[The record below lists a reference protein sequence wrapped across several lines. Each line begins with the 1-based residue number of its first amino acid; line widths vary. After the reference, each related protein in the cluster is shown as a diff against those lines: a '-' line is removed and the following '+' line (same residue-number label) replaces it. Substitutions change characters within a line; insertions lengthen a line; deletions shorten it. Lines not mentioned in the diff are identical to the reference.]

1 MKRLTNIVSS
11 ATPSTGIQFREAE
24 YGAAGA
30 RDFLRDVIAMAN
42 AEVEGT
48 RYIVVGVRI
57 DARGCKEYRNIDG
70 DDFAGNP
77 SYAAIAGEFIE
88 PPLRLRYQP
97 VSIEGNC
104 VGVFEIADSQDKP
117 YMMRVDHSETL
128 RRGDAYTRVNDRA
141 VKLGRRQLQLMFEK
155 KFRESVCDED
165 LDIGFPGDIIH
176 KDCRIPL
183 CDLSRLPSAVAT
195 AKLQQLIDSKRR
207 ARPSGSTSLL
217 ARLTYARLFGAE
229 KPYQDLSPRELEA
242 EMRQVHER
250 YRDSDENYLFEKHAQ
265 KLQIVV
271 YNQGGESIRN
281 ASLSLVMPNHAAFHV
296 ADQLP
301 KIHQDGRYV
310 ERAPAEQADY
320 PSVTLDN
327 GSIQLAANVGD
338 IPAGELIEVFG
349 RQPRLCVG
357 KELSGRRVDVQYE
370 LFAQNLRVPAR
381 GTLRLLF

>member
-1 MKRLTNIVSS
+1 MKRLTNIVLS
-11 ATPSTGIQFREAE
+11 ATPSTGVQFRNAE

-30 RDFLRDVIAMAN
+30 RAFLRDVLAMAN
-42 AEVEGT
+42 ADVDGA
-48 RYIVVGVRI
+48 RYIVVGVEF
-57 DARGCKEYRNIDG
+57 DARGGREFCDIDAG
-70 DDFAGNP
+70 DFTGKPPYVAL
-77 SYAAIAGEFIE
+77 ATEFIE
-88 PPLRLRYQP
+88 PPLRLKYQP
-97 VSIEGNC
+97 VSVEGKR

-128 RRGDAYTRVNDRA
+128 RRGDAYSRVNDRA
-141 VKLGRRQLQLMFEK
+141 VKLGRRQLEVLFEQ

-176 KDCRIPL
+176 KDCKVPL
-183 CDLSRLPSAVAT
+183 CDLSKLPSAVAS
-195 AKLQQLIDSKRR
+195 AKLQQLIDSKKR

-229 KPYQDLSPRELEA
+229 KPYQDLSPHELEA
-242 EMRQVHER
+242 ELRQVDER
-250 YRDSDENYLFEKHAQ
+250 YRDQDENYLFEKHAQ
-265 KLQIVV
+265 KLQIVI

-301 KIHQDGRYV
+301 KIHQDGRYM
-310 ERAPAEQADY
+310 ERIAAEQADY

-327 GSIQLAANVGD
+327 GSIQLSTSLGD
-338 IPAGELIEVFG
+338 IPAGELVEVFA

-357 KELSGRRVDVQYE
+357 KELSGRRVGMQYE
-370 LFAQNLRVPAR
+370 LFAQNLRAPAR

>member
-1 MKRLTNIVSS
+1 
-11 ATPSTGIQFREAE
+11 
-24 YGAAGA
+24 
-30 RDFLRDVIAMAN
+30 
-42 AEVEGT
+42 
-48 RYIVVGVRI
+48 
-57 DARGCKEYRNIDG
+57 
-70 DDFAGNP
+70 
-77 SYAAIAGEFIE
+77 
-88 PPLRLRYQP
+88 
-97 VSIEGNC
+97 
-104 VGVFEIADSQDKP
+104 
-117 YMMRVDHSETL
+117 
-128 RRGDAYTRVNDRA
+128 
-141 VKLGRRQLQLMFEK
+141 
-155 KFRESVCDED
+155 
-165 LDIGFPGDIIH
+165 
-176 KDCRIPL
+176 
-183 CDLSRLPSAVAT
+183 
-195 AKLQQLIDSKRR
+195 
-207 ARPSGSTSLL
+207 
-217 ARLTYARLFGAE
+217 
-229 KPYQDLSPRELEA
+229 
-242 EMRQVHER
+242 MRQVHER